1 MSEPARQTPSHDAA
15 LRGPGTAAP
24 LRDWLAAMHA
34 VTETRPGEARAA
46 EPAAETALRPRIVDP
61 APAEPETAARGEARD
76 GSVAS
81 QDSGGTLQDARG
93 TLQDGRGAWAPRLVT
108 VAKAGD
114 EADDELAEIMA
125 ENMMLKAKLRLESER
140 RDELQILLA
149 AELRE
154 LRAHIAEEVGKM
166 EDLRAERDLW
176 RARCEALA
184 SPLFQIGQR

>member
-1 MSEPARQTPSHDAA
+1 MSEPARQTASHESAI
-15 LRGPGTAAP
+15 RGPGTAAP
-24 LRDWLAAMHA
+24 LRDWLAAMRA
-34 VTETRPGEARAA
+34 VTETRPA
-46 EPAAETALRPRIVDP
+46 EPAAEPVLRPRIVEA
-61 APAEPETAARGEARD
+61 APVAPEPVAEVETAVE
-76 GSVAS
+76 
-81 QDSGGTLQDARG
+81 DSRATLQDSRNG
-93 TLQDGRGAWAPRLVT
+93 WAPRLVN
-108 VAKAGD
+108 VAKAGE

-125 ENMMLKAKLRLESER
+125 ENMMLKAKLRLEAER

>member
-1 MSEPARQTPSHDAA
+1 MSEPARQTASHESAI
-15 LRGPGTAAP
+15 RGPGTAAP
-24 LRDWLAAMHA
+24 LRDWLAAMRA
-34 VTETRPGEARAA
+34 VTETRPTETRA
-46 EPAAETALRPRIVDP
+46 EPAAEPVLRPRIVEA
-61 APAEPETAARGEARD
+61 APIEPEPVAKVEIAAEDVRP
-76 GSVAS
+76 
-81 QDSGGTLQDARG
+81 TLQDSRG
-93 TLQDGRGAWAPRLVT
+93 GWAPRLVN
-108 VAKAGD
+108 VAKSGE

-125 ENMMLKAKLRLESER
+125 ENMMLKAKLRLEAER

>member
-1 MSEPARQTPSHDAA
+1 MSEPARQTPSHDSAI
-15 LRGPGTAAP
+15 RTPGTAAP
-24 LRDWLAAMHA
+24 LRDWLAAMRA
-34 VTETRPGEARAA
+34 AAGETRAA
-46 EPAAETALRPRIVDP
+46 EPAPAEPALRPRVVEP
-61 APAEPETAARGEARD
+61 APAEPAPESRAPSPDKT
-76 GSVAS
+76 GS
-81 QDSGGTLQDARG
+81 
-93 TLQDGRGAWAPRLVT
+93 AWAPRLVT
-108 VAKAGD
+108 AAKVGE

-125 ENMMLKAKLRLESER
+125 ENMMLKAKLRLEAER
-140 RDELQILLA
+140 RDEIQIILA